1 LSIVLVTLSILAL
14 NVLFGVSITALHSLL
29 IIIVIT
35 IIPAVFYFLRR
46 LIKKAN
52 NRKSV

>member
-1 LSIVLVTLSILAL
+1 
-14 NVLFGVSITALHSLL
+14 
-29 IIIVIT
+29 VIT

-46 LIKKAN
+46 LTKKAN